1 MIHEWIRNHK
11 KLAILLCAVIL
22 AVLGVLITLLVNY
35 TQNRDVHE
43 ETEMTA
49 AIQVSNI
56 DVLYDNFSDYEI
68 GYIFNALNKA
78 LIKDQSMKNGSP
90 VSENKIPAANTTDDQ
105 LYPSVSEGNY
115 NLTIKDGSVTD
126 FEDNWGMWKRFTV
139 TTQDNR
145 SYRVEVA
152 IGAHS
157 RENDVGYT
165 PMTITKL

>member
-11 KLAILLCAVIL
+11 KLTILICATIFII
-22 AVLGVLITLLVNY
+22 LGVLITLLVNDI
-35 TQNRDVHE
+35 QNRGARE
-43 ETEMTA
+43 EPEMTA
-49 AIQVSNI
+49 AVQVANI
-56 DVLYDNFSDYEI
+56 DILYKNFSDYEI

-78 LIKDQSMKNGSP
+78 LVKNQSMKNGSP
-90 VSENKIPAANTTDDQ
+90 ASENKIPATNTTDDQ
-105 LYPSVSEGNY
+105 LYPGVGEGNY
-115 NLTIKDGSVTD
+115 NLTIKDGLVTD
-126 FEDNWGMWKRFTV
+126 FEDDWGMWKRFTV
-139 TTQDNR
+139 VTQDNK